1 MKKLTIIVT
10 LSLAVF
16 TIFACEKRNPF
27 AGDAVAVKAGAELY
41 KNHCERCHGPE
52 GSGGVCPN
60 LTDKEWKY
68 GGSDRDVFR
77 SIASGR
83 QGGMPAWKDIIPEDD
98 IWRIISYLRTLE
110 K

>member
-1 MKKLTIIVT
+1 MKRTFCIAVLISIL
-10 LSLAVF
+10 LSL
-16 TIFACEKRNPF
+16 FACEKKNPF
-27 AGDAVAVKAGAELY
+27 TGNPEAIKAGAELY
-41 KNHCERCHGPE
+41 KTHCERCHGPE

-68 GGSDRDVFR
+68 GGSDRDFFR

-83 QGGMPAWKDIIPEDD
+83 PGGMPAWKDIISRDD
-98 IWRIISYLRTLE
+98 IWKVIAYIRTLE